1 MWQIIAESIKSANH
15 PLNQDAKKYFIPK
28 DKEYVVVAVADGHG
42 SRKCF
47 RSNIGSEFAVE
58 VLLKIFRQ
66 YFSSNTFDYLP
77 TGFSGTK
84 ENLAK
89 TIHRQWLE
97 KVKNH
102 LVNNPFSPEEELV
115 DIKVLKNQIISYG
128 TTLLGALITKNYIIY
143 LQLGDGDI
151 LVVSENA
158 VTRPIPKDENLIA
171 NETYSLCDKEADS
184 LFRFYFQPIIGQ
196 FPDLIL
202 LSTDGYSNSFP
213 NDNEFQKTALDY
225 NNLYKE
231 EGLDFI
237 RKNIT
242 GWLTDTT
249 VHGSGDDLTT
259 ILVFKTLD
267 NESTTKRETDITN

>member
-1 MWQIIAESIKSANH
+1 MWQIVSESIKSANH
-15 PLNQDAKKYFIPK
+15 SLNQDASKYFSSK
-28 DKEYVVVAVADGHG
+28 DKEKVIVAVADGHG
-42 SRKCF
+42 SKKCF
-47 RSNIGSEFAVE
+47 RSNIGSKFAVE
-58 VLLKIFRQ
+58 VLLRIFGKHL
-66 YFSSNTFDYLP
+66 SGNTFDDLQS
-77 TGFSGTK
+77 GFSGISQD
-84 ENLAK
+84 LAK
-89 TIHRQWLE
+89 TIHRQWLG

-102 LVNNPFSPEEELV
+102 LVNNPFTPEEELI
-115 DIKVLKNQIISYG
+115 DAKVFKNQVISYG

-158 VTRPIPKDENLIA
+158 VIRPIPKDENLIA

-184 LFRFYFQPIIGQ
+184 LFRFYYQPVIGQ
-196 FPDLIL
+196 LPDLIQL
-202 LSTDGYSNSFP
+202 ATDGYSNSFP

-231 EGLDFI
+231 EGLSFI
-237 RKNIT
+237 RKNIS

-249 VHGSGDDLTT
+249 IHGSGDDLTT

-267 NESTTKRETDITN
+267 NESITKRETDTAN